1 MKMKVL
7 VVEDDDASLQL
18 MQLALESFNV
28 KVHSFMSSRLAMAAI
43 DSEKFD
49 CLCLDLGMPDI
60 NGFELARHAR
70 ESQHNRTT
78 PIVIITGR
86 EEKDT
91 MKDSFAAGGT
101 FFLQKPVDRHKL
113 RNLLSVVWGT
123 MIEARRRVT
132 RIPIRMKV
140 SGRTTQHVFTAECV
154 AISQQDI
161 ALDGAPLLAVGTN
174 IGLAFSLPDRKAE
187 IDASGI
193 VESVEGRRT
202 CIRFVQLN
210 QGGMQRVRALVDQAS
225 G

>member
-1 MKMKVL
+1 
-7 VVEDDDASLQL
+7 
-18 MQLALESFNV
+18 
-28 KVHSFMSSRLAMAAI
+28 
-43 DSEKFD
+43 
-49 CLCLDLGMPDI
+49 MPDI
-60 NGFELARHAR
+60 DGFELARHAR
-70 ESQHNRTT
+70 KSQHNSTT

-91 MKDSFAAGGT
+91 MKDSFAAGST

-113 RNLLSVVWGT
+113 RNVLAMVRGAMAET
-123 MIEARRRVT
+123 RRRVT

-161 ALDGAPLLAVGTN
+161 TLDGAPLMPIGTN
-174 IGLAFSLPDRKAE
+174 IGLAFSLPDRKSE

-193 VESVEGRRT
+193 VESVDGRRT

-210 QGGMQRVRALVDQAS
+210 QGGMQRLRALVEQVAA
-225 G
+225 